1 MMDVKPY
8 QFLNIQNECN
18 NLLKLYKHSFLF
30 LLLDNAGILKN
41 PGNKYNTKGLNIDNP
56 KLIKVSF
63 NKCI

>member
-1 MMDVKPY
+1 MDVKPY

-41 PGNKYNTKGLNIDNP
+41 PGINIIQKD
-56 KLIKVSF
+56 
-63 NKCI
+63 